1 MASHIQFRIHT
12 PDHKVSPKIERVQDA
27 VCAAKKAGP
36 GARIVTTRG
45 RDVTKL
51 ANDKFGS
58 RRCRRG

>member
-12 PDHKVSPKIERVQDA
+12 PDRKVSKKIERVQDA

-51 ANDKFGS
+51 ASDKFGS
-58 RRCRRG
+58 RRCSRR